1 MRTPARIL
9 LLVLALTA
17 ATSVFYAVQ
26 QQTSL
31 RQARA
36 AAESLEQE
44 RSELRKKLWD
54 AERRRKELEARLRAI
69 GSTEGTTTIQTET
82 PDFSVPGPDESRGG
96 PPGRRDGFN
105 RLMAALDTPEA
116 QRLLGLVQRGQ
127 VDANY
132 SALFRA
138 LNLSPAQIE
147 QFRNLLAEKQAAVGD
162 VLAAARSQG
171 LTGRESRD
179 EIRALMQAT
188 QQEIDSSIRA
198 LLGENAYQ
206 EYQNYERTGPQR
218 AVVSQFNNVLPTMQ
232 QLSPQQASALVDVLA
247 ANAPAQANRSGVVAL
262 AGRIGSI
269 NLSLSSAPITD
280 AAIQQASSFLTA
292 EQVSSLKAYQEQ
304 QQAQAQLSQLMRTQN
319 QPRRAGGQSGG
330 ASGAANASSTTPPK
344 G

>member
-1 MRTPARIL
+1 MRTPARLL
-9 LLVLALTA
+9 LLVLALTT

-31 RQARA
+31 RHARA

-69 GSTEGTTTIQTET
+69 GSTDGTTTIQTET
-82 PDFSVPGPDESRGG
+82 PDFNVPGPDEPRGE

-138 LNLSPAQIE
+138 LNLSPAQTD
-147 QFRNLLAEKQAAVGD
+147 QLRNLLAERQAAVGD

-171 LTGRESRD
+171 LTRRESRD

-188 QQEIDSSIRA
+188 QQEIDGSIRT

-206 EYQNYERTGPQR
+206 QYQDYERTGPQR
-218 AVVSQFNNVLPTMQ
+218 SLVSQFNNVLPTMQ
-232 QLSPQQASALVDVLA
+232 QLSPQQTSALVDVLA
-247 ANAPAQANRSGVVAL
+247 ANAPAQSNRNGVVAL
-262 AGRIGSI
+262 AGRFGSI
-269 NLSLSSAPITD
+269 SLSGAPITD
-280 AAIQQASSFLTA
+280 AAIQQASAFLTA

-304 QQAQAQLSQLMRTQN
+304 QQAQARLSQLMRTQN
-319 QPRRAGGQSGG
+319 QPPRAGGQSGG
-330 ASGAANASSTTPPK
+330 ASGAANASSTPPPK

>member
-69 GSTEGTTTIQTET
+69 GSSDGTTTIQTET
-82 PDFSVPGPDESRGG
+82 PDFSVPGPDEPRGG

-232 QLSPQQASALVDVLA
+232 QLSPQQTSALVDVLA
-247 ANAPAQANRSGVVAL
+247 ANASAQANRSGVVAL

-269 NLSLSSAPITD
+269 NLSGAPITD